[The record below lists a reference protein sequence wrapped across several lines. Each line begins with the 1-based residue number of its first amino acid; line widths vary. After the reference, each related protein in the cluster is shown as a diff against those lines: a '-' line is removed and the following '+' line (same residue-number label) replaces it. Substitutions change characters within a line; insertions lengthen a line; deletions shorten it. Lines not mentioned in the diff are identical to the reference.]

1 MNGGLRGKLRGQH
14 PPLATGFEQITD
26 GVVAGTHRFGRSD
39 PSGLARGS
47 GRKEKGFQKGPFLIA
62 DIGRVAFFHA
72 LRWHIMGIM

>member
-14 PPLATGFEQITD
+14 PPLAAGVVQITE

-47 GRKEKGFQKGPFLIA
+47 GGKEKRFQERPFLVA
-62 DIGRVAFFHA
+62 DIGRVAFFTN
-72 LRWHIMGIM
+72 